1 MASVAERRSCAPADL
16 AQGSLVI
23 SQCANRT
30 LYALSLEVF
39 AGIKPHLQPVKLSFA
54 EGVVEADQSIAEV
67 YFPFSGVAVDW
78 IRRHALGR

>member
-16 AQGSLVI
+16 AQGSLAF

-39 AGIKPHLQPVKLSFA
+39 AGIRPHLQPVKLSFA
-54 EGVVEADQSIAEV
+54 EADQAMAEV